1 MKTLIE
7 LIENTD
13 LAFNRKNVIRLVKCL
28 DECEQVK
35 AVEILLGQEDFKPMR
50 KYLER
55 NNSKYWYQ
63 YYNPLTNRV
72 YYDYKSIR
80 KKDIEV
86 PLKAFQEAEKRGYTE
101 SDFIWD
107 SKDASE
113 KFFHSI
119 VVSDKEI
126 QETIEIKIEYWG
138 RTYPDSMDLKNW
150 TRYMTEYNEMKQ
162 EKYDEDGFL
171 VEPSWH

>member
-1 MKTLIE
+1 
-7 LIENTD
+7 
-13 LAFNRKNVIRLVKCL
+13 
-28 DECEQVK
+28 
-35 AVEILLGQEDFKPMR
+35 
-50 KYLER
+50 
-55 NNSKYWYQ
+55 
-63 YYNPLTNRV
+63 
-72 YYDYKSIR
+72 
-80 KKDIEV
+80 V